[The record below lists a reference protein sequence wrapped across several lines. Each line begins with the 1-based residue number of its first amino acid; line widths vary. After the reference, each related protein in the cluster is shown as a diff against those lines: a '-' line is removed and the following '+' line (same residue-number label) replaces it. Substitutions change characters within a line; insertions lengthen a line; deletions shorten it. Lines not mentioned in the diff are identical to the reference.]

1 MSDKSHRLSANDLR
15 FVYLLIGECCELGAD
30 PLIWRRHMLQ
40 RLNAFFG
47 AVASVDIEA
56 AFDAS
61 SPSTPRVDAAITLD
75 DFSNVEREVM
85 ARCMR
90 EMRIEDNALGS
101 VLFNDL
107 RQQEIAIGTRQER
120 VKYRD
125 WRNCAFVTEYIA
137 QLGWDESMIG
147 LMRTTTGMRCFNF
160 VRENGQPGF
169 RQRDAK
175 ILQLLA
181 NELAI
186 IPETRLAPMSGESLL
201 RLPTRLREVLGGMI
215 QGDNE
220 TQIAASLRIS
230 RNTVHEYVRRLYTR
244 FGVTNRGAL
253 LARISRHLH
262 ALEFAAGDHGSD
274 YWYFQQTRSA
284 SRAG

>member
-15 FVYLLIGECCELGAD
+15 SVYLLIGECCELGAD

-47 AVASVDIEA
+47 AVASVDIVA
-56 AFDAS
+56 AFD
-61 SPSTPRVDAAITLD
+61 PSFNGTPRVDAAITLD
-75 DFSNVEREVM
+75 HFSDTERDVM

-90 EMRIEDNALGS
+90 EMKMEDNALGS
-101 VLFNDL
+101 VLLKDL
-107 RQQEIAIGTRQER
+107 RKQDIAIGTRQER

-137 QLGWDESMIG
+137 HLGWDESMVG
-147 LMRTTTGMRCFNF
+147 LMKTPAGMRCFNF
-160 VRENGQPGF
+160 VREKGQPGF

-186 IPETRLAPMSGESLL
+186 IPETRLAPISGESLF

-215 QGDNE
+215 RGDNE

-230 RNTVHEYVRRLYTR
+230 RNTVHEYVRRLYAR
-244 FGVTNRGAL
+244 FGVSNRGAL
-253 LARISRHLH
+253 MSRVSRHLH
-262 ALEFAAGDHGSD
+262 ALEFAAGDRGSD
-274 YWYFQQTRSA
+274 YWFFQQSDAA
-284 SRAG
+284 SSV